1 MNLTI
6 IYLLFIRKQIAQ
18 LTYYTSC
25 QNKRDKIIHDFYSSF
40 YAVFNEKVHTGYLT
54 VIYHFETRIPSF
66 FKASRLEFS
75 FLVEPFYG
83 KLIQLFS
90 KVQFFGRTIFWKL
103 HPCQFHNNPF
113 NFCIISGS
121 ELNRFLEISIFDS

>member
-40 YAVFNEKVHTGYLT
+40 YAVLMQKCTFNSY
-54 VIYHFETRIPSF
+54 IP
-66 FKASRLEFS
+66 
-75 FLVEPFYG
+75 
-83 KLIQLFS
+83 
-90 KVQFFGRTIFWKL
+90 
-103 HPCQFHNNPF
+103 
-113 NFCIISGS
+113 
-121 ELNRFLEISIFDS
+121 FLESLNIGSIPRNFKISIFKPKCFFLDENHTIDDLGEFSDFFEFILYMNFAIFLKMAISIMAMFVKDSKNHI